1 MNQDD
6 GWSWR
11 EVEPGMGGAWQGGEK
26 EGELG
31 RREWREWRPEEGWV
45 TFLRFAS
52 FSRLFPPTAETW
64 GHLWY

>member
-1 MNQDD
+1 MTDGVGGRVNQ
-6 GWSWR
+6 GW
-11 EVEPGMGGAWQGGEK
+11 EV
-26 EGELG
+26 LG
-31 RREWREWRPEEGWV
+31 RVVRRKGREWRPEEGWV